1 MAIFIYGALNFQV
14 SLRSN
19 SNPMTT
25 DIYRQPFGIRT
36 VSKTNTQLL
45 INGKPFYCHGVA
57 KHEDS
62 DVSSK
67 LSWVMILVLYR
78 YKIFGEGCKILLKI
92 LKTAGPI
99 YHQILFLS

>member
-1 MAIFIYGALNFQV
+1 MTLNFQV

-19 SNPMTT
+19 SNPVTT
-25 DIYRQPFGIRT
+25 DVYRQPFGIRT

-62 DVSSK
+62 DVS
-67 LSWVMILVLYR
+67 
-78 YKIFGEGCKILLKI
+78 YKMSHDSGTIQILLGRLQLFVVKI
-92 LKTAGPI
+92 KNCRP
-99 YHQILFLS
+99 YLSPDIIFVIKIQF